1 MSGSFLCVS
10 FTEICDDLSM
20 SKEITKN
27 NSVKYSKAYF
37 SKVYTRLVHILIVA
51 CNAFYKNKIKL
62 KNVLPSHSFS

>member
-1 MSGSFLCVS
+1 
-10 FTEICDDLSM
+10 M
-20 SKEITKN
+20 SKEMTKN